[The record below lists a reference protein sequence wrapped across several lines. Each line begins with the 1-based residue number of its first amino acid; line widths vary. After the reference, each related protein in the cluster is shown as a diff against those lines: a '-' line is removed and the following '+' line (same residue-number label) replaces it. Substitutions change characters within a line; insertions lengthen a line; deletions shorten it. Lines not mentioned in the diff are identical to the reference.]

1 MDMFIPI
8 GGVFVF
14 GSGVSPVA
22 SIVTAVFN
30 LLMGGL
36 ALFFG
41 YMYGLVFLIVIGYII
56 AGLGLLMILINLFR
70 LRKSR
75 KDDTIEHGRENQN

>member
-1 MDMFIPI
+1 MFIPI

-14 GSGVSPVA
+14 GNGVSPVT
-22 SIVTAVFN
+22 SIVTAIFN

-36 ALFFG
+36 ALLFG

-56 AGLGLLMILINLFR
+56 AGLGVLMILLNLFR
-70 LRKSR
+70 LRKLQ
-75 KDDTIEHGRENQN
+75 KDDTIDHGFKH

>member
-1 MDMFIPI
+1 MFIPI

-14 GSGVSPVA
+14 GNGVSPVT
-22 SIVTAVFN
+22 SIVTAIFN

-36 ALFFG
+36 ALLFG
-41 YMYGLVFLIVIGYII
+41 YMYGLIFLIVIGYII
-56 AGLGLLMILINLFR
+56 AGLGVLMIILNIFR
-70 LRKSR
+70 LMKSR